1 MREDGWGSLPSG
13 CHLPKEGGL
22 PGGEFA
28 DAGLWV
34 IFEIFKS
41 SRRRRTSQR
50 CPPPNRSHLPTWGG
64 GGAGHRRPDPASS
77 AFQAGVGEIPSSPRP
92 MPAPGAWGGVP
103 TQGPASCQPQ
113 VPIPPADAG
122 GVWTGWGLLLYSSSF
137 VSVSL
142 TIWDTARGW

>member
-1 MREDGWGSLPSG
+1 MAGGHCRLAATSPRKEDCLVANSRMPGSGSFLRSSKAPG
-13 CHLPKEGGL
+13 EEGQVRG
-22 PGGEFA
+22 A
-28 DAGLWV
+28 H
-34 IFEIFKS
+34 
-41 SRRRRTSQR
+41 
-50 CPPPNRSHLPTWGG
+50 PPTRSHLPTWGG

-113 VPIPPADAG
+113 VPIPPVDAG